1 MSNILTN
8 NINPRSGNKITIG
21 GVNDTVSIAGTV
33 TYEDVTNVDSVGV
46 ITARSGIEVTGGTV
60 NIGAE
65 TSGRKI
71 LYINSS
77 DNGAAVILRADA
89 ATRARME
96 VPDGSSDLIFGVETA
111 ATPTERM
118 RITGIGSVGIGTDAP
133 GSILEV
139 ASDGIARINSTFS
152 GSAHI
157 GMSVGGSGGG
167 FVLTDGHFMAINHQ
181 PYTDRSSDNNL
192 TERLR
197 IDDEGRLLVGRTTA
211 NTSGIGTLAKLYV
224 TSPAVTGTASTVY
237 VAKFSGNTSAS
248 SSHAL
253 ISCVAGYSPAAND
266 TEGHVHFG
274 AAREGSGNQ
283 GAFIVKTGTT
293 RSERLRI
300 KSNGDITFGQN
311 GGGFYTVIKTCPPN
325 TTTNIFRMDNSNGAR
340 CFTVYLTCSE
350 SSYSVSKIYH
360 VACQYGSNPTL
371 NLTADTGQYS
381 PNHNF
386 SMTGS
391 VSGSLHTFAISQG
404 NTASTIYATIV
415 LGEMNYP
422 LGFERL

>member
-1 MSNILTN
+1 MPISI
-8 NINPRSGNKITIG
+8 SGDGAITG
-21 GVNDTVSIAGTV
+21 ATTSYSFDQSVSVGGTV

-118 RITGIGSVGIGTDAP
+118 RITSGGDVGIGTTNPTVLLDLESTAPVIRFTDSDATGKP
-133 GSILEV
+133 ECEV
-139 ASDGIARINSTFS
+139 AGTGGDVTIRADRDNVKASSIIGFEVDGA
-152 GSAHI
+152 
-157 GMSVGGSGGG
+157 
-167 FVLTDGHFMAINHQ
+167 
-181 PYTDRSSDNNL
+181 
-192 TERLR
+192 ERTR

-237 VAKFSGNTSAS
+237 VAKFSGNTSAV

-253 ISCVAGYSPAAND
+253 ISCVAGYSPSAND

-293 RSERLRI
+293 RTERLRI
-300 KSNGDITFGQN
+300 KSTGDITFGQN
-311 GGGFYTVIKTCPPN
+311 GGGFYTVIKTCPAN
-325 TTTNIFRMDNSNGAR
+325 TSTNIFRMDNSNGAR

-360 VACQYGSNPTL
+360 VACQYGSSPTL
-371 NLTADTGQYS
+371 NLTADTGAYS

-391 VSGSLHTFAISQG
+391 VSGSLHTFAISNG
-404 NTASTIYATIV
+404 NAAATVYATIV